1 MATLLVR
8 ALDGLLG
15 THSSSTASFSGQTAT
30 PSPASP
36 SLAIGPGEPSPGAP
50 CMGPSCWERSTS
62 RYGLRR
68 LPLCPA
74 CAKALAGEVY
84 QRPGAER
91 ARAIGRTAA

>member
-1 MATLLVR
+1 MVNEYRLV
-8 ALDGLLG
+8 ACVNKVLG
-15 THSSSTASFSGQTAT
+15 THTSR
-30 PSPASP
+30 
-36 SLAIGPGEPSPGAP
+36 
-50 CMGPSCWERSTS
+50 WERSTY

-74 CAKALAGEVY
+74 CAAALAGEVY